1 MPVIDVLALIHNI
14 SPLPPPPLQHQHQKK
29 EKILTN
35 GTPQYPQTAISG
47 LSVLM
52 YTRGCPAAPTSP
64 PPSHATTRSCVH
76 RTGSLWISSMAA
88 YGCGYVSQL
97 AKTIPAI
104 SPPSYPRGWVGE
116 VVPHTCNSK
125 SVCSNLGPT
134 MASAR
139 GFWLRDQISA
149 RFGAC
154 AVGAA
159 GTGAG
164 VTGLLS
170 AASCVV
176 WAVVVGEEDAVDEWR
191 RVRTAARRG
200 SAARRRVAAAV
211 SMVGW
216 WGGASIE
223 GWLLLRGA
231 GEVPWW

>member
-1 MPVIDVLALIHNI
+1 
-14 SPLPPPPLQHQHQKK
+14 
-29 EKILTN
+29 
-35 GTPQYPQTAISG
+35 
-47 LSVLM
+47 
-52 YTRGCPAAPTSP
+52 
-64 PPSHATTRSCVH
+64 
-76 RTGSLWISSMAA
+76 MAA

-104 SPPSYPRGWVGE
+104 SPPSHPRGWVGE
-116 VVPHTCNSK
+116 VVPYTCNSK

-176 WAVVVGEEDAVDEWR
+176 WAVVVGEDAVEEWR
-191 RVRTAARRG
+191 RVRTAARRE
-200 SAARRRVAAAV
+200 SAARRRVAAVV

-216 WGGASIE
+216 WGG
-223 GWLLLRGA
+223 G
-231 GEVPWW
+231 VN